1 MIAFAL
7 AVFFMIVTPG
17 PAVLALAGVGAVFSY
32 KDGLRFLIGLT
43 IGYLLVWI
51 IVITG
56 LASVIFSIPFM
67 RIIFLIISSGYLI
80 YLSFKIMMN
89 RSKTAFTKPKN
100 LPKIYDGIVLQ
111 LVNPKAYAF
120 HSILYSGFVIF
131 PNNLVLETFIK
142 FLIMNAVWI
151 PLHLFWLSMGVLV
164 KSLDLE
170 DSIQRKVNILMGGSL
185 MIVAIFSLLSLGK
198 I

>member
-51 IVITG
+51 IVIIG

-67 RIIFLIISSGYLI
+67 RIIFFII
-80 YLSFKIMMN
+80 
-89 RSKTAFTKPKN
+89 R
-100 LPKIYDGIVLQ
+100 
-111 LVNPKAYAF
+111 
-120 HSILYSGFVIF
+120 
-131 PNNLVLETFIK
+131 
-142 FLIMNAVWI
+142 
-151 PLHLFWLSMGVLV
+151 
-164 KSLDLE
+164 
-170 DSIQRKVNILMGGSL
+170 
-185 MIVAIFSLLSLGK
+185 
-198 I
+198 